1 MGALHCRRDG
11 LNFRRHC
18 ESRHHC
24 ESLAVWHADDVA
36 GTVPRVD
43 GFALRHRLGLFI
55 LRLHV
60 MVRRLMLAMQHLM
73 PLV

>member
-1 MGALHCRRDG
+1 M
-11 LNFRRHC
+11 
-18 ESRHHC
+18 
-24 ESLAVWHADDVA
+24 WHADDVA